1 MFSVDH
7 KELRLSFNEFHGLS
21 DKDLQQYEEYCLL
34 ELKTGD
40 YTAGEWHPSGN
51 GHDAAG

>member
-21 DKDLQQYEEYCLL
+21 DKDLPQYGEYCLL
-34 ELKTGD
+34 EKSSS
-40 YTAGEWHPSGN
+40 AF
-51 GHDAAG
+51 